1 MVKML
6 VVVVIFYSAC
16 WLPFNFFWVF
26 NLDWDKRINP
36 YIFSVCHILVQFHSC
51 VNPVIYVWMNSKV
64 RWGCLH
70 AIGMKFYPSL
80 ISNFHSQK
88 FQNSSSATV
97 KSNLITYIRVLGLGV
112 ASPWRIFIYIQ
123 WQSYKNVL
131 PVIQSRSHQANKKV
145 LSKYWLGQYEQSLLK
160 SGNAHR
166 NSQTKEFFD

>member
-1 MVKML
+1 MQRRKYEITQEILIIFQMVKML

-70 AIGMKFYPSL
+70 AIGVKCYPSL
-80 ISNFHSQK
+80 LLYFGSWFGTKDAGELRWLYRLMQCWFPLILRLKEVVHK
-88 FQNSSSATV
+88 FF
-97 KSNLITYIRVLGLGV
+97 LICAFVSEL
-112 ASPWRIFIYIQ
+112 
-123 WQSYKNVL
+123 
-131 PVIQSRSHQANKKV
+131 
-145 LSKYWLGQYEQSLLK
+145 
-160 SGNAHR
+160 
-166 NSQTKEFFD
+166 

>member
-80 ISNFHSQK
+80 ISLKFSQPEISNF
-88 FQNSSSATV
+88 ATI
-97 KSNLITYIRVLGLGV
+97 KSNLQYYIFV
-112 ASPWRIFIYIQ
+112 AVFGQVKAVCLEGFSDHWIFVCPYFYYYLVVGEIGESNQ
-123 WQSYKNVL
+123 V
-131 PVIQSRSHQANKKV
+131 
-145 LSKYWLGQYEQSLLK
+145 QSL
-160 SGNAHR
+160 
-166 NSQTKEFFD
+166 D